1 MLASLPQRGV
11 GALAARRAVCMRAS
25 SVFAP
30 SGSSPPTPRSRQAA
44 VAGAALA
51 VVLGVGVYATSR
63 RAAST
68 VPTEV
73 VEALEK
79 GHASVR
85 SGAPLSAVQHYE
97 RAKALLTATQADP
110 VQVADVLTWL
120 GGAQE
125 AGKQVGRATASFAA
139 ASTLL
144 EKVAG
149 AASPSVVDA
158 RGLNR
163 RRAILLSRLAD
174 LSTDPADAAGKR
186 AQAVFFLEAHL
197 TGTGLLGRAAKAAE
211 AVGGVGMALA
221 SGPLHPADAL
231 RAASPT
237 GATLFKKNE
246 QEELLQLAA
255 LLLQEGEGEGE
266 RTGEGE
272 GTGAALSSRMKMA
285 RAVLLLTAAKMGALQ
300 DGLRLAAGTPGAAA
314 AEAAA
319 KAGEPLGSAGAAG
332 GISSVPVARA
342 LLPLAMK
349 AGGGGDSRAAE
360 SLMDELSTV
369 EEMLM
374 ACEAERPL

>member
-1 MLASLPQRGV
+1 
-11 GALAARRAVCMRAS
+11 MRAS

-30 SGSSPPTPRSRQAA
+30 SGSSPPMRALSVFAPPSHPPTPRSRQAA

-68 VPTEV
+68 VPAEV

-79 GHASVR
+79 GHASMR

-211 AVGGVGMALA
+211 AVGGVGKALA

-255 LLLQEGEGEGE
+255 LLLQEGEGE
-266 RTGEGE
+266 RAGE

-285 RAVLLLTAAKMGALQ
+285 RTCLTSAKLGALQ
-300 DGLRLAAGTPGAAA
+300 DGLRLAAGTTGAAA

>member
-1 MLASLPQRGV
+1 
-11 GALAARRAVCMRAS
+11 MRAS

-30 SGSSPPTPRSRQAA
+30 SGSSPPPMRALSVFAPPSHPPTPRSRQAA

-68 VPTEV
+68 VPAEV

-79 GHASVR
+79 GHASMR

-211 AVGGVGMALA
+211 AVGEVGKALA

-255 LLLQEGEGEGE
+255 LLLQEGEGE
-266 RTGEGE
+266 RTGE
-272 GTGAALSSRMKMA
+272 GAALSSRMKRA
-285 RAVLLLTAAKMGALQ
+285 RNFLTAAKMGALQ

-349 AGGGGDSRAAE
+349 AGGGSDSRAAE